1 MLFRDSMMRLAAV
14 LVSIS
19 FAMPLWA
26 ATPLEFF
33 ETEVRPLMAEKCFAC
48 HTQTK
53 MGGLAMTSRQALLEG
68 GASGP
73 AVEPK
78 APERSLII
86 QVVRHEHERIQ
97 MPPAGKLADE
107 EIAKLVRWVDDGA
120 VWPDSPEQ
128 DQPAADGKFVI
139 TDEHR
144 KYWAFQ
150 PVSAPQG
157 DDIDGFLSAKLAEKG
172 LQVAG
177 PADRRTWLRR
187 VSFDLI
193 GLPPSP
199 EEIAAFEADKSPDA
213 KEKVIDRLLAS
224 PHYGERW
231 GRLWLDIARYS
242 DERLNSTM
250 DEPYPNAFRYRDW
263 VIDAFNEDLPY
274 DVFVKAHLAADQL
287 EEKDLKGQTREN
299 LMPALGLYGLSPK
312 FQDDRIDVTG
322 RGFMGLTVACAQCH
336 DHKFDPIPTEDY
348 YALLGVFNST
358 KNAEHPLAP
367 EAEVK
372 EYERRKKA
380 ADTAKAELN
389 KFLKTQA
396 DSLVDA
402 FAARTAAYLMATR
415 QLLLD
420 DKVRLA
426 SLASAEGLDA
436 ETLERWRDYLSRG
449 PREHI
454 LLDEWDDLVEKQAD
468 EEAFQ
473 KFADGF
479 EVKLLETIAERRR
492 MERENL
498 IRLGG
503 VQSAQNDARTELL
516 SLPREEYFLW
526 RDVASGDSR
535 KLPVG
540 AGSGVLFYEGK
551 AIERFLSPVLAAHV
565 TDSRAR
571 VAELESQVPEKYPF
585 LHVISDIDKPT
596 NEHVYIRGNKDNLGA
611 EVPRRF
617 LSVLCD
623 GEPEQFSQG
632 SGRLELARSIASKK
646 NPLTARVLVN
656 RVWAQHFGR
665 GIVGTPSNFGQMG
678 ERPTHPELLDYLA
691 SRFMEQGWSIKALHR
706 EILLTDAYGR
716 ATEDIAA
723 NRETDPDNKLLW
735 RYNRRRLD
743 VEALR
748 DAMLFVAGKLDSEAG
763 GPPIMLNE
771 ADNHRRTVYGYVS
784 RRRLDNVLG
793 LFDFPNPNNTS
804 PRRVPTNTPMQGLFF
819 LNSDFTLNQ
828 AAALSERAA
837 QEAGKAAD
845 ARIERMYEL
854 LFGRAPT
861 KEELA
866 LTEEFLSGAKEDGW
880 QLLAQ
885 SLLSSNEFLYVD

>member
-1 MLFRDSMMRLAAV
+1 MLLRDSMMRLAGI
-14 LVSIS
+14 LFSIF
-19 FAMPLWA
+19 FALPLGA

-86 QVVRHEHERIQ
+86 QVVRHQHERIQ

-107 EIAKLVRWVDDGA
+107 EIAKLVRWVDEGA
-120 VWPDSPEQ
+120 VWPDSPEEAK
-128 DQPAADGKFVI
+128 PSADGKFAI

-144 KYWAFQ
+144 RYWAFQ

-157 DDIDGFLSAKLAEKG
+157 ENIDGFLEAKLAEKG

-187 VSFDLI
+187 VTFDLI

-199 EEIAAFEADKSPDA
+199 EEITAFEADQSPEA

-224 PHYGERW
+224 PQYGERW

-263 VIDAFNEDLPY
+263 VIEAFNKDLPY

-287 EEKDLKGQTREN
+287 EEHDLKGRTRDG

-358 KNAEHPLAP
+358 KNSEHPLAP

-380 ADTAKAELN
+380 ADTTKAELD

-402 FAARTAAYLMATR
+402 FAARTSDYLMAVR
-415 QLLLD
+415 SLLLD
-420 DKVRLA
+420 DGARLA
-426 SLASAEGLDA
+426 SLASEKGLDA

-449 PREHI
+449 PREHV
-454 LLDEWDDLVEKQAD
+454 LLDEWDDLVAREAD
-468 EEAFQ
+468 EESFQ
-473 KFADGF
+473 RFADRF

-503 VQSAQNDARTELL
+503 VKSAQNDARTELL

-526 RDVASGDSR
+526 RDVASGDGR

-540 AGSGVLFYEGK
+540 SGSGVLYYEGK

-585 LHVISDIDKPT
+585 LHVISDIDKPA

-623 GEPEQFSQG
+623 GEPEKFSQG
-632 SGRLELARSIASKK
+632 SGRLELARSIASEK

-691 SRFMEQGWSIKALHR
+691 ARFMEQGWSIKALHR

-716 ATEDIAA
+716 AAEDIAA

-748 DAMLFVAGKLDSEAG
+748 DAMLFVSGKLDAEAG

-837 QEAGKAAD
+837 QEAGAAVP

-861 KEELA
+861 QQELA
-866 LTEEFLSGAKEDGW
+866 LTQEFLSGAKEDGW